1 MERQTRMAEYLAT
14 AKQQLDN
21 PASQAHSGTSSP
33 GGGGGT
39 GASVNSAPATGK
51 NAKKTAKRNAKVL
64 KKNAA
69 IPRTSIPRSCKNGT
83 QTSVAPASASV
94 TSHGEASSPPSSPAV
109 TSSDDKANPS
119 SSPCTEASVIGEPHG
134 HGAASS
140 STSADEAEFITSSY
154 SLSQMLAPD
163 TPMPS
168 TSQGQWDALHS
179 QLSTASED
187 ITKLC
192 GENNSLMRQ
201 IKLLEDELDK
211 YKKLNTNQKN
221 AIKKLTCDN
230 DKLKKQI
237 SQYTGIRKYT
247 SISNV
252 GDSQNGDSANS
263 EIIEQLHITQAKLK
277 SFHDQVTIAANT
289 LVSALGGDSDIIN
302 DNGFEIVKRSKRSS
316 IRRTTND
323 TVNQSTSPQQIS
335 PERHQPSDERSHTVP
350 SRSVTGQSCTPPPPT
365 PSNAQV
371 TQCIGQPITVVSIG
385 AAAARAAY
393 TANARASANTDA
405 LMPPQSVTNIA
416 TDRRPPAR
424 DETVII
430 GTSLTRG
437 VGEQLRKRGVDSTC
451 FSYAGTQIPHIRS
464 RVAHILNT
472 HQQPANVILQ
482 CGGNDLETQP
492 AEKVIA
498 HYESLVGIVRARCPK
513 SNIILSRV
521 PYRRRGRNLNSK
533 INCLNSYLESRGNRN
548 DGISYVDACPP
559 SLDMFKKDLVHF
571 NVKGLK
577 FYADKL
583 SNFVS
588 FPPLNSRWS

>member
-1 MERQTRMAEYLAT
+1 M
-14 AKQQLDN
+14 
-21 PASQAHSGTSSP
+21 
-33 GGGGGT
+33 
-39 GASVNSAPATGK
+39 
-51 NAKKTAKRNAKVL
+51 
-64 KKNAA
+64 
-69 IPRTSIPRSCKNGT
+69 
-83 QTSVAPASASV
+83 
-94 TSHGEASSPPSSPAV
+94 
-109 TSSDDKANPS
+109 
-119 SSPCTEASVIGEPHG
+119 
-134 HGAASS
+134 
-140 STSADEAEFITSSY
+140 
-154 SLSQMLAPD
+154 
-163 TPMPS
+163 
-168 TSQGQWDALHS
+168 TSQ
-179 QLSTASED
+179 
-187 ITKLC
+187 
-192 GENNSLMRQ
+192 
-201 IKLLEDELDK
+201 
-211 YKKLNTNQKN
+211 
-221 AIKKLTCDN
+221 
-230 DKLKKQI
+230 
-237 SQYTGIRKYT
+237 
-247 SISNV
+247 ISNF
-252 GDSQNGDSANS
+252 DWLQ
-263 EIIEQLHITQAKLK
+263 
-277 SFHDQVTIAANT
+277 
-289 LVSALGGDSDIIN
+289 
-302 DNGFEIVKRSKRSS
+302 GFSY
-316 IRRTTND
+316 TTGREY
-323 TVNQSTSPQQIS
+323 I
-335 PERHQPSDERSHTVP
+335 
-350 SRSVTGQSCTPPPPT
+350 
-365 PSNAQV
+365 
-371 TQCIGQPITVVSIG
+371 
-385 AAAARAAY
+385 
-393 TANARASANTDA
+393 NTDA
-405 LMPPQSVTNIA
+405 LMPPQSVTNVA

-492 AEKVIA
+492 AEKIIA